1 MSTTFSDP
9 GYSAENYL
17 DHRPRYPQELYDTIL
32 EFHNT
37 PATEGHHECP
47 ASQTKV
53 ALDLGCGPGIATEA
67 LISRFQKVIAID
79 ESEPMIKIAR
89 TRLPQVEFHIA
100 SATCMPMI
108 ESGSV
113 DLITVA
119 TAAHW
124 FPDNWWEEAERVLK
138 PGGTVA
144 LWTVSHQMIIE
155 PRHPKTHE
163 INESQNVLLGT
174 VSAYF
179 TQGNEYVM
187 GMYDTLPLP
196 ASESKFGTIRRWY
209 WNREKVD
216 DSKMLM
222 GSKFNI
228 NTLRQRLH
236 TYSPVHRWRTDNPT
250 KKDTEDDPV
259 EQMLSQIKT
268 VSGWDDSTEFIA
280 GHPLALLMTKK
291 LG

>member
-17 DHRPRYPQELYDTIL
+17 DHRPRYPQELYDIIL

-37 PATEGHHECP
+37 P
-47 ASQTKV
+47 TKV
-53 ALDLGCGPGIATEA
+53 TMSAQLPKQRSRWTWDGIATEA

-228 NTLRQRLH
+228 NTLVSAFRDS
-236 TYSPVHRWRTDNPT
+236 YSPSIDCN
-250 KKDTEDDPV
+250 
-259 EQMLSQIKT
+259 
-268 VSGWDDSTEFIA
+268 
-280 GHPLALLMTKK
+280 
-291 LG
+291 